1 MRQKTIF
8 RAAKKFAE
16 RIITEKKQILQKLWK
31 TSKNEKYP
39 RFLGGMHKKTFS
51 KLYKRPMDK
60 MKRFFYN
67 KTNTSDSQIG
77 EPNRESQE

>member
-1 MRQKTIF
+1 
-8 RAAKKFAE
+8 
-16 RIITEKKQILQKLWK
+16 
-31 TSKNEKYP
+31 
-39 RFLGGMHKKTFS
+39 MHKKTFS

-67 KTNTSDSQIG
+67 KINTSDSQIG